1 MNRVAVIL
9 VAGALVASVA
19 CGKSD
24 AEKQAE
30 ETAANLEKAGEA
42 LSKAAE
48 GNGSAEDLAAGM
60 KALTEAM
67 NGDGKTVDPVSFQ
80 SLEALL
86 PSLSGWERGTPNSER
101 MTSPVAYSQ
110 TEASYTKGDASLT
123 VTITDSGFAQAVL
136 APFSMMATMGI
147 SRESRDG
154 YEKGVTLNGEPGFE
168 EWRNE
173 NRDGELTMLVG
184 KRFLVAV
191 KGNQLPG
198 PGTLQETARAIDF
211 GKLAALK

>member
-1 MNRVAVIL
+1 MNRIALML
-9 VAGALVASVA
+9 VTGALVVSVA

-30 ETAANLEKAGEA
+30 EAAANLEKASEA

-48 GNGSAEDLAAGM
+48 GKGSAEDLAEGM
-60 KALTEAM
+60 KALTDAM

-86 PSLSGWERGTPNSER
+86 PSLSGWERDTPRSER
-101 MTSPVAYSQ
+101 MTSPVAYAQ
-110 TEASYTKGDASLT
+110 TEAHYSRGDASLDI
-123 VTITDSGFAQAVL
+123 TITDSGFAQAVL
-136 APFSMMATMGI
+136 APFSMMAMMGMN
-147 SRESRDG
+147 RESREG
-154 YEKGVTLNGEPGFE
+154 YEKGVTLKGQPGFE

-173 NRDGELTMLVG
+173 NRDGELTLLVG

-191 KGNQLPG
+191 KGSQLPG
-198 PGTLQETARAIDF
+198 AGTLQDAARAIDF
-211 GKLAALK
+211 GKLAALQ

>member
-1 MNRVAVIL
+1 MNRIALML
-9 VAGALVASVA
+9 VTGALVVSVA

-30 ETAANLEKAGEA
+30 EAAANLEKASEA

-48 GNGSAEDLAAGM
+48 GKGSAEDLAEGM
-60 KALTEAM
+60 KALTDAM

-86 PSLSGWERGTPNSER
+86 PSLSGWERDTPRSER
-101 MTSPVAYSQ
+101 MTSPVAYAQ
-110 TEASYTKGDASLT
+110 TEAHYSRGDASLDI
-123 VTITDSGFAQAVL
+123 TITDSGFAQAVL
-136 APFSMMATMGI
+136 APFSMMAMMGMN
-147 SRESRDG
+147 RESREG
-154 YEKGVTLNGEPGFE
+154 YEKGVTLNGQPGFE

-173 NRDGELTMLVG
+173 NRDGELTLLVG

-191 KGNQLPG
+191 KGSQLPG
-198 PGTLQETARAIDF
+198 AGTLQDAARAIDF
-211 GKLAALK
+211 GKLAALQ